1 MDRVACAHPRGAI
14 RIRTP
19 IVGRRSGRR
28 SVRGPT
34 LALAAMNAMRARSDG
49 LVRGAEHSSRLIV
62 RPRLDAGG
70 DGTLQD
76 YATPNHLRF
85 MGPFGDVCGRRHY
98 GRSTWTARC
107 VQRCMLAGSGAP
119 SVTLMPLGFVA
130 CWRDV
135 DRCTATPP
143 APLGITERAHE
154 PHLTPLIYG
163 CYVAIASIVASPL
176 MRAGR

>member
-62 RPRLDAGG
+62 RPRVDAGG

-76 YATPNHLRF
+76 YATPNHL
-85 MGPFGDVCGRRHY
+85 
-98 GRSTWTARC
+98 
-107 VQRCMLAGSGAP
+107 
-119 SVTLMPLGFVA
+119 
-130 CWRDV
+130 
-135 DRCTATPP
+135 
-143 APLGITERAHE
+143 
-154 PHLTPLIYG
+154 TPLIYG
-163 CYVAIASIVASPL
+163 CYVAIASIATGPL